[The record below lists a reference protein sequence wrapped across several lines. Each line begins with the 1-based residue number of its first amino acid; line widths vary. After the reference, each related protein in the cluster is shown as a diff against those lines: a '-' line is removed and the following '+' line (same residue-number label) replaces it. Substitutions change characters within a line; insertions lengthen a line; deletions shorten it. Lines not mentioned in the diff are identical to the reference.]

1 MGVLMQKQKTI
12 GVTPAE
18 YKQLKRAKVE
28 YEKRMGRK
36 FDWGSFLLGL
46 GLGFLGACT
55 LADSFRDR
63 PKKRSNRKTQIG

>member
-1 MGVLMQKQKTI
+1 MQKQKTI

-18 YKQLKRAKVE
+18 YKQLKRAKME

-36 FDWGSFLLGL
+36 FDWGAFLLGL

-55 LADSFRDR
+55 LADSFKDR
-63 PKKRSNRKTQIG
+63 PKKRSNRRAQ

>member
-1 MGVLMQKQKTI
+1 MQKQKTI

-18 YKQLKRAKVE
+18 YKQLKCAKIE
-28 YEKRMGRK
+28 YEMRMGRK

-63 PKKRSNRKTQIG
+63 PRRRNNRKTQIG